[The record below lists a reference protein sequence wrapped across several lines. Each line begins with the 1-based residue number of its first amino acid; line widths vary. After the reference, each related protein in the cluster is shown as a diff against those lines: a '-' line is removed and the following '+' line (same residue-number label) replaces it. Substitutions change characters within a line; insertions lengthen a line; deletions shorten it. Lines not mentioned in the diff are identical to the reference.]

1 MEQRSLRWRA
11 PGQRTR
17 LALIGLGVGVLAMI
31 GAYLGVHLPAWLNGD
46 LEATRDAL
54 AVSQADLV
62 AANARISTLQ
72 EERIA
77 QRDTIDDLTAQL
89 GEQERDLGNLQAAL
103 GLSGPL
109 TEQYSQMTDELS
121 TLKADHTNLQAEYDN
136 LLASMEPLV
145 PIRTPELG
153 GDALYLDRSVGG
165 VTYTGAVCSGSME
178 PNITCNDLLVLY
190 PPRLTDLG
198 VGDIIYFRRQAPGC
212 TGPMEDRYI
221 LHRIVEVTAGTQG
234 LAFRTRGDALEAPDP
249 CLVPAGDVLYK
260 LLTNVRNGRVDG

>member
-145 PIRTPELG
+145 PIRTP
-153 GDALYLDRSVGG
+153 
-165 VTYTGAVCSGSME
+165 
-178 PNITCNDLLVLY
+178 
-190 PPRLTDLG
+190 
-198 VGDIIYFRRQAPGC
+198 
-212 TGPMEDRYI
+212 
-221 LHRIVEVTAGTQG
+221 
-234 LAFRTRGDALEAPDP
+234 
-249 CLVPAGDVLYK
+249 
-260 LLTNVRNGRVDG
+260 